1 LAEYGLAELN
11 KDMIMNRFDLEQ
23 QIMNCWQIVED
34 VKLLN
39 EYVLEEG
46 LTKDQISNALRGME
60 EIYQMKFD
68 KLFRTF
74 ESLVHD
80 IKIVS

>member
-1 LAEYGLAELN
+1 
-11 KDMIMNRFDLEQ
+11 MSRFDLEQ
-23 QIMNCWQIVED
+23 QIMSCWQIVDD

-39 EYVLEEG
+39 EYVLEG
-46 LTKDQISNALRGME
+46 ALTKDQISNTLLGIE

-68 KLFRTF
+68 KLFRNF

-80 IKIVS
+80 RKIVS

>member
-1 LAEYGLAELN
+1 
-11 KDMIMNRFDLEQ
+11 MSRFDLEQ
-23 QIMNCWQIVED
+23 QIMSCWQIVDD

-39 EYVLEEG
+39 EYVLEGG
-46 LTKDQISNALRGME
+46 LTKDQISNTLLGME

-68 KLFRTF
+68 KLFRNF

-80 IKIVS
+80 RKIVS